1 MTDARKW
8 LGRARSIEREIDSL
22 TKTKQE
28 TRDRLL
34 QITQNYTSDG
44 AQSTKDPH
52 KYDRLVEL
60 ESMIDQ
66 KVEELL
72 TAKKEITDAIGKI
85 PDGRQRTVLLG
96 YYVRCKTQE
105 EIAVEMKYSYRNVK
119 RMLRA
124 GVAEIEKLSLFGPLV
139 L

>member
-1 MTDARKW
+1 MTDTRKW
-8 LGRARSIEREIDSL
+8 LGRARSIEREIDAL

-28 TRDRLL
+28 ARDRLL

-60 ESMIDQ
+60 ESLIDQ

-72 TAKKEITDAIGKI
+72 AVKKEITDAIGKI

-96 YYVRCKTQE
+96 YYVRCRTLE
-105 EIAVEMKYSYRNVK
+105 EISVETHTSYRQTK
-119 RMLRA
+119 RYHRMGILQ
-124 GVAEIEKLSLFGPLV
+124 IEGLV
-139 L
+139 STNE